1 MGTEW
6 KSQIGDGKYCIQF
19 EANNYDYYKMV
30 EKACQKAVDLKEK
43 AVLKDRK
50 ATVSVLGHL

>member
-6 KSQIGDGKYCIQF
+6 KSQIGDGEYFIQF
-19 EANNYDYYKMV
+19 ETNNYDYYKMV

-50 ATVSVLGHL
+50 ATASVLGHL

>member
-6 KSQIGDGKYCIQF
+6 KSQIGDGKYFIQF
-19 EANNYDYYKMV
+19 ETNNYDYYKMV

-43 AVLKDRK
+43 EVLKDRK
-50 ATVSVLGHL
+50 ATASVLGHL